1 MIVVDV
7 LLVLSTLTCAL
18 VTGFILTFA
27 IVVMPG
33 LANLNDRDFITAFQ
47 VTDGVIQRG
56 QPVFNLIWIGSVI
69 SIVCLMIAVTVGTD
83 QSDGWLTALVG
94 AMYLLGV
101 QGVTIAIHLPLNRH
115 IQNLHIADLDAQA
128 LREERVRFEEKWNAY
143 NTLRTGIAV
152 FVTVMLLTITA
163 SQ

>member
-1 MIVVDV
+1 
-7 LLVLSTLTCAL
+7 
-18 VTGFILTFA
+18 
-27 IVVMPG
+27 
-33 LANLNDRDFITAFQ
+33 
-47 VTDGVIQRG
+47 
-56 QPVFNLIWIGSVI
+56 
-69 SIVCLMIAVTVGTD
+69 MIAVTVGSD
-83 QSDGWLTALVG
+83 QSDGRLTALVG

-101 QGVTIAIHLPLNRH
+101 QGVTIAIHLPLNRQ

-143 NTLRTGIAV
+143 NKLRTGIAV

>member
-56 QPVFNLIWIGSVI
+56 QPVFNLIWIGSII

-83 QSDGWLTALVG
+83 QSDGLLTALVG

-101 QGVTIAIHLPLNRH
+101 QGVTIAIHLHLNRH

-143 NTLRTGIAV
+143 NTLRTGIAL
-152 FVTVMLLTITA
+152 FVTVVLLTITA

>member
-1 MIVVDV
+1 MMVVDV

-47 VTDGVIQRG
+47 ATDGVIQRG
-56 QPVFNLIWIGSVI
+56 QPVFNLIWIGSII

-83 QSDGWLTALVG
+83 QSDVWLTALVG

-115 IQNLHIADLDAQA
+115 IQKLHIADLDAQA

-143 NTLRTGIAV
+143 NTLRSGFAV

>member
-18 VTGFILTFA
+18 ATGFILTFA

-69 SIVCLMIAVTVGTD
+69 SIVCLMIAVTVGSD
-83 QSDGWLTALVG
+83 QSDGRLTALVG

-115 IQNLHIADLDAQA
+115 IQKLHIADLDAQA

-143 NTLRTGIAV
+143 NTLRTGFAV

>member
-56 QPVFNLIWIGSVI
+56 QPVFNLIWIGSII

-94 AMYLLGV
+94 AMYLLGG
-101 QGVTIAIHLPLNRH
+101 QGVTIAIDLPLNRH
-115 IQNLHIADLDAQA
+115 IQKLHIADLDAQA

-143 NTLRTGIAV
+143 NTLRTGFAV

>member
-33 LANLNDRDFITAFQ
+33 LANLNDRDFIAAFQ
-47 VTDGVIQRG
+47 ATDGVIQRG
-56 QPVFNLIWIGSVI
+56 QPVFNLIWIGSII

-101 QGVTIAIHLPLNRH
+101 Q
-115 IQNLHIADLDAQA
+115 
-128 LREERVRFEEKWNAY
+128 
-143 NTLRTGIAV
+143 
-152 FVTVMLLTITA
+152 
-163 SQ
+163 

>member
-1 MIVVDV
+1 MVVDV

-18 VTGFILTFA
+18 VTGFILTFV

-47 VTDGVIQRG
+47 ATDGIIQRG
-56 QPVFNLIWIGSVI
+56 QPVFNLIWIGSI
-69 SIVCLMIAVTVGTD
+69 ICIVCLMIAVTVGTD
-83 QSDGWLTALVG
+83 QSDGWLTALVC

-115 IQNLHIADLDAQA
+115 IQKLHIADLDAQA

-143 NTLRTGIAV
+143 NTLRSGFAV

>member
-1 MIVVDV
+1 MTVVDV
-7 LLVLSTLTCAL
+7 LLVLATLTCAL

-56 QPVFNLIWIGSVI
+56 QPVFNVIWIGSVI
-69 SIVCLMIAVTVGTD
+69 SIVCLMINAAVGTD
-83 QSDGWLTALVG
+83 QPNGRLIALVG
-94 AMYLLGV
+94 AIYLLGV
-101 QGVTIAIHLPLNRH
+101 QGVTIAIHLPLNRQ
-115 IQNLHIADLDAQA
+115 IQNLCVAELDAQA
-128 LREERVRFEEKWNAY
+128 LREERVRFAEKWVKY
-143 NTLRTGIAV
+143 NKVRTGIAA